1 MSTRCSDEGERTVTA
16 LFQDARQA
24 EQAYEAALALGYDKS
39 EINLVMSEDTRE
51 RLASDPRH
59 AEAAQAADSQ
69 VRPKDLGGPIG
80 GAAGTLAPVL
90 AAVGTLVLAPGLVLV
105 GPIAAALAAAGAVAV
120 AGGLVGVLNNWGV
133 PDERIQQYE
142 AGIRQGGIFLGVKTH
157 STEHARELERNW
169 KNNGGQLVH
178 C

>member
-80 GAAGTLAPVL
+80 GAAGCSSDRLRRRWQRLALSPS
-90 AAVGTLVLAPGLVLV
+90 
-105 GPIAAALAAAGAVAV
+105 
-120 AGGLVGVLNNWGV
+120 
-133 PDERIQQYE
+133 QE
-142 AGIRQGGIFLGVKTH
+142 AW
-157 STEHARELERNW
+157 SA
-169 KNNGGQLVH
+169 